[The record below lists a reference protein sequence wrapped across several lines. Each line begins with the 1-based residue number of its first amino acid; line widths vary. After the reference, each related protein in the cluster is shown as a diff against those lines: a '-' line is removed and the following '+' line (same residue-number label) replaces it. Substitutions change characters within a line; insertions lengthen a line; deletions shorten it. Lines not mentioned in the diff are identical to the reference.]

1 MYKSTFAKK
10 QNVSEREMINARTQF
25 GTSFQ
30 LLCLTFLI
38 ATLLLSPSSTAA
50 TYYVDR
56 SNASASD
63 TNPGTQAS
71 PWRTIQKSANTAQA
85 GDTVIVKAGTYAERV
100 SLSVSGTSTS
110 PIEFKAE
117 TSRSVTMQG
126 FRITGANYVRINGFA
141 ISNTIQTAW
150 QGGGIWVAANG
161 VQILDCLFTDIP
173 TPAVQFIWNKP
184 WPSDCSIRNCRVY
197 RCQYG
202 FVVHGQ
208 NLLVENNEVEQLV
221 QHTADD
227 ADYTRFFG
235 DNITFRNNWFHGARA
250 ADLPSAHVDGF
261 QTFSENGW
269 GARNCVLE
277 RNRIESF
284 HEGLQISSLIPVDPG
299 AAVSNITIRNNVF
312 VGGELGG
319 SWGIAAIDNVQ
330 SLNVYH
336 NTFVDLIYNGVGV
349 RHSSTATVR
358 NNIFRNV
365 TVNYFSDASS
375 TLTGGRN
382 VLSPSSDQDHVDAT
396 DLKNVNPNFVDS
408 AGGDYR
414 LTSGSPARD
423 AGSNLGVTDDKD
435 GNARPQGTAPDIGA
449 YEFVATSGTPP
460 SVTIGSPSVNR
471 TKTGPV
477 LFAVAYTNATAVTL
491 TAANVTL
498 NATGTASGT
507 VSVSGSGTSARTVT
521 VSSTTGKGT
530 LGISIG
536 PDTATNANGSAPAP
550 PPSAT
555 FNVRNGAISASLSS
569 SSATPTRNSPIPF
582 SVSYS
587 DPVSGFTADDLLLS
601 NATVTGLTGSSS
613 SYAFNVIPAMDGV
626 VSVQIAAGGV
636 QDDLGNVNNASNVAS
651 LTSDTVAPT
660 INVLG
665 ANPSV
670 VDWATPYTDPGAT
683 AADSLAGN
691 LTARIVRH
699 SSVNTAI
706 PGAYTVT
713 YGVSDDA
720 GNAAQRVRTVQVL
733 PNPNAP
739 VLPVS
744 STLSAVAVGVALLL
758 SVRRSMKILR

>member
-1 MYKSTFAKK
+1 MNNIRTRFGKTF
-10 QNVSEREMINARTQF
+10 Q
-25 GTSFQ
+25 SF
-30 LLCLTFLI
+30 CLTFHI
-38 ATLLLSPSSTAA
+38 ATFLVVQSSTAT
-50 TYYVDR
+50 TYYVDK
-56 SNASASD
+56 NNPSASD
-63 TNPGTQAS
+63 TNPGTLAS
-71 PWRTIQKSANTAQA
+71 PWRTIQKSANTALA
-85 GDTVIVKAGTYAERV
+85 GDTVIVKSGTYSERV
-100 SLSVSGTSTS
+100 TLSSASGTSTN

-126 FRITGANYVRINGFA
+126 FRITGANYVRINGFT

-184 WPSDCSIRNCRVY
+184 WPSDCTIRNCRVF

-208 NLLVENNEVEQLV
+208 NLLIENNEVEQVV

-227 ADYTRFFG
+227 ADYARFFG

-284 HEGLQISSLIPVDPG
+284 HEGLQISSLIPVAAG

-336 NTFVDLIYNGVGV
+336 NTFVNLIYNGVGV
-349 RHSSTATVR
+349 RNSSTATVR

-375 TLTGGRN
+375 TLAGGRN
-382 VLSPSSDQDHVDAT
+382 ILSPSSDQDHVDAT
-396 DLKNVNPNFVDS
+396 DLKNVNPNFVDY
-408 AGGDYR
+408 AGGDFR
-414 LTSGSPARD
+414 LSSGSPARD

-435 GNARPQGTAPDIGA
+435 GNARPQGAAPDIGA
-449 YEFVATSGTPP
+449 YEFMATSGSLPG
-460 SVTIGSPSVNR
+460 VTIGSPSVNR
-471 TKTGPV
+471 TKAGPV
-477 LFAVAYTNATAVTL
+477 QYAIAYTDATAVTL
-491 TAANVTL
+491 TAANITL
-498 NATGTASGT
+498 NKTGSASGT

-521 VSSTTGKGT
+521 ISSTTGRGT

-536 PDTATNANGSAPAP
+536 SNTATNSSGSAPASP
-550 PPSAT
+550 ASAT
-555 FNVRNGAISASLSS
+555 FEVRNSKVSASLSS
-569 SSATPTRNSPIPF
+569 LSVNPTRNSPIPF
-582 SVSYS
+582 SVVYS
-587 DPVSGFTADDLLLS
+587 DPVSGFAADDLLLT
-601 NATVTGLTGSSS
+601 NVTVSGLTGSSAT
-613 SYAFNVIPAMDGV
+613 YAFNATPTTDGV
-626 VSVQIAAGGV
+626 VSVQIAEGGV
-636 QDDLGNVNNASNVAS
+636 QDDLGNINSASNVAS

-660 INVLG
+660 ISVLG
-665 ANPSV
+665 ANPLEF
-670 VDWATPYTDPGAT
+670 DWGVPYVDPGAT
-683 AADSLAGN
+683 ATDALSGD

-699 SSVNTAI
+699 SNVNTAV
-706 PGAYTVT
+706 PGAYSVT
-713 YGVSDDA
+713 YDVVDDA
-720 GNAAQRVRTVQVL
+720 GNAAQKIRNVQVRF
-733 PNPNAP
+733 NPNAP
-739 VLPVS
+739 VLPVNP
-744 STLSAVAVGVALLL
+744 TLGAVAVGLAFVLR
-758 SVRRSMKILR
+758 VRRSTKRAG